1 MKDYEFNVR
10 VRYAETDQMG
20 VVYHGNYAQ
29 YFEMGR
35 VEWLRNL
42 GISYKWMEENGVM
55 LPVVSLQMDYK
66 KPARYDDLLRV
77 KTILKSQTS
86 VKIEFD
92 YEIYNEQND
101 LLTTGYSML
110 VFVDM
115 KTGRPI
121 VPPSYVTEK
130 ISGIE
135 NCPNNKIEI
144 YNRWG
149 IKVYET
155 NSYNT
160 TGNIFEGYSQART
173 TMNSNETLPAGTY
186 FYFIEVLNSN
196 TGETNKLSGYILI
209 N

>member
-1 MKDYEFNVR
+1 MKEYEFTVR

-42 GISYKWMEENGVM
+42 GVSYKWMEENGVM
-55 LPVVSLQMDYK
+55 LPVVSLEMNYK
-66 KPARYDDLLRV
+66 KPARYDDVLLV
-77 KTILKSQTS
+77 KTILKSQNS

-92 YEIYNEQND
+92 YEIYNQQNQ

-121 VPPSYVTEK
+121 VPPKYVSDK
-130 ISGIE
+130 I
-135 NCPNNKIEI
+135 NEI
-144 YNRWG
+144 
-149 IKVYET
+149 
-155 NSYNT
+155 
-160 TGNIFEGYSQART
+160 
-173 TMNSNETLPAGTY
+173 L
-186 FYFIEVLNSN
+186 
-196 TGETNKLSGYILI
+196 
-209 N
+209 

>member
-1 MKDYEFNVR
+1 MREYKFQVR

-42 GISYKWMEENGVM
+42 GVSYKWMEENGVM
-55 LPVVSLQMDYK
+55 LPVVSLTMNYK
-66 KPARYDDLLRV
+66 KPARYDDLLTV

-92 YEIYNEQND
+92 YEIYNEANE

-121 VPPSYVTEK
+121 LPPSYVSEK
-130 ISGIE
+130 I
-135 NCPNNKIEI
+135 
-144 YNRWG
+144 
-149 IKVYET
+149 
-155 NSYNT
+155 NS
-160 TGNIFEGYSQART
+160 F
-173 TMNSNETLPAGTY
+173 L
-186 FYFIEVLNSN
+186 EV
-196 TGETNKLSGYILI
+196 
-209 N
+209 